1 MRATISVPLEEALTT
16 TLFGEASLVSSVTNE
31 QVVSN
36 VRRQH
41 QLAEVTL
48 GKEVMRW
55 VNVVGKHGQVFDDNG
70 RWLLRT
76 DPMWKP
82 PGFSLTYEERVLC
95 AFGIDYLEDE
105 TQMMGLRT
113 AWIELRGI
121 GPDDVL
127 AMRGSMVF
135 VESAMQACEA
145 QAVRVSGLLSK
156 LLVERIEGQS
166 GFLKVTFNPFN
177 FADVSQ
183 ARNELL
189 TAIKAPWTFA

>member
-16 TLFGEASLVSSVTNE
+16 TLFGEASLVSSVTSE
-31 QVVSN
+31 HVISN

-55 VNVVGKHGQVFDDNG
+55 VNVVGKHGQTFDDNG

-82 PGFSLTYEERVLC
+82 PGFAVTYEERTLC
-95 AFGIDYLEDE
+95 SFGINYDEDE

-113 AWIELRGI
+113 AWIELHRVTDLDPLAHRGQ
-121 GPDDVL
+121 V
-127 AMRGSMVF
+127 VF
-135 VESAMQACEA
+135 VESAFKACEA
-145 QAVRVSGLLSK
+145 QAVRVQGLLSK
-156 LLVERIEGQS
+156 FGVEVVHDYS
-166 GFLKVTFNPFN
+166 DFLKITFNPFN
-177 FADVSQ
+177 FGDCSKVRQ
-183 ARNELL
+183 EL
-189 TAIKAPWTFA
+189 IKALEK